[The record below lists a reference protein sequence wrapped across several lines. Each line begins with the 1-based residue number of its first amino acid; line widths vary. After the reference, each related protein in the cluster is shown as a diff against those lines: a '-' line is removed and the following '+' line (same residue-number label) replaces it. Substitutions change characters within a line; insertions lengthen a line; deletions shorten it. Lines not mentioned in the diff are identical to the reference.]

1 MNYKI
6 EEMQRIIDNQ
16 GEIILQLLQ
25 DNEEYMLVEENLE
38 ARIRHL
44 ENENAFLEKA
54 NEHLRNDLEEVQGL
68 EEAVC
73 ILQEEIKDVSV
84 SYLEEKQV
92 NEDLRSKILRLE
104 QYIAFL
110 EDID

>member
-1 MNYKI
+1 MNFKI
-6 EEMQRIIDNQ
+6 DELRRIVDNQ
-16 GEIILQLLQ
+16 GEIILQLLH

-38 ARIRHL
+38 ARIRLL
-44 ENENAFLEKA
+44 ENENGFLEKE
-54 NEHLRNDLEEVQGL
+54 NEQLRDSLEEMQNL
-68 EEAVC
+68 EEAIC

-84 SYLEEKQV
+84 SYLEEKQI
-92 NEDLRSKILRLE
+92 NEDLRGKILRLE

>member
-1 MNYKI
+1 MNFKI
-6 EEMQRIIDNQ
+6 DELRRIVDNQ
-16 GEIILQLLQ
+16 GEIILQLLH

-38 ARIRHL
+38 ARIRLL
-44 ENENAFLEKA
+44 ENENGFLEKE
-54 NEHLRNDLEEVQGL
+54 NEQLRDSLEEMQNL
-68 EEAVC
+68 EEAIC

-84 SYLEEKQV
+84 SYLEEKQI